1 MPPLLLPLPLLIS
14 LPSHS
19 FSCYILLPGYSVRGG
34 GRGPEPRYFSSHA
47 SHTICSEFLP
57 IVRYPI
63 VKYHANPRVSL
74 PTTRALGGRKKAGRT
89 ETLGTRLQT
98 LFLFSCSSCHLR
110 GVLPLTLSL
119 PISQPPDTHL
129 PHFSQPLCRYT
140 TVIRAQGCMTISTE
154 TNIGY
159 SFAPFKTTVLV

>member
-34 GRGPEPRYFSSHA
+34 GGEEEGQNLGTSVPMLLIPSAPSSCPLLVITASYSFFS
-47 SHTICSEFLP
+47 L
-57 IVRYPI
+57 

-119 PISQPPDTHL
+119 PISHL
-129 PHFSQPLCRYT
+129 PAPWHPPPTFQPTFMSLH
-140 TVIRAQGCMTISTE
+140 
-154 TNIGY
+154 NGY
-159 SFAPFKTTVLV
+159 

>member
-34 GRGPEPRYFSSHA
+34 GEEEGQNLGTSVPMLLIPSAPSSYPLLVITASYSFFS
-47 SHTICSEFLP
+47 L
-57 IVRYPI
+57 

-119 PISQPPDTHL
+119 SISQPPDTHL
-129 PHFSQPLCRYT
+129 PHFSQPL
-140 TVIRAQGCMTISTE
+140 SLH
-154 TNIGY
+154 NGY
-159 SFAPFKTTVLV
+159 